1 MDGMSNY
8 TEPTDEQRCT
18 GTSKQQGRRCIRY
31 AQQGATVC
39 YFHGGAS
46 PQVKAVTDKLF
57 GLAADRA
64 LELLVDEME
73 TAETSR
79 DRIRA
84 ALGVLDRAGFGVL
97 RRVEITTGA
106 LEAELERLN
115 REIAVMDDAEAEGEE

>member
-1 MDGMSNY
+1 MSNY
-8 TEPTDEQRCT
+8 QPPDDEQRCT

-31 AQQGATVC
+31 AQPGANVC

-46 PQVKAVTDKLF
+46 PQVKSVTDKLF

-64 LELLVDEME
+64 LEVLVDEMDQ
-73 TAETSR
+73 AESSR

-97 RRVEITTGA
+97 RRVEITTA
-106 LEAELERLN
+106 SLVAELDRLN
-115 REIAVMDDAEAEGEE
+115 REIAVMDDEEAEGEG